1 VNLQVDEAPE
11 PPEMSLVGDDG
22 HRTGRRAD
30 IQGLRAVAVGL
41 VVAFHAGLPVSGGFI
56 GVDMFFVISGFVI
69 TAMLLRQLQDTARL
83 KFGSFYTRRVRR
95 LLPALALVI
104 VFVAAASLFLLSPF
118 GPQRATARTGIAA
131 SLFSANLQ
139 LGRAGGGYFDLASE
153 TNALLHTWSL
163 SVEEQFYL
171 VFPALLVVA
180 WRLGARFAAGRSR
193 RRTTAIVVGL
203 ATVASFAFSWYTTY
217 HHGADLGVSAF
228 YSPLARAWEFGVGA
242 LLALAAPALFRV
254 TRRVGVPLG
263 VIGVA
268 VIAVG
273 AVVITGTTPFPGVAA
288 LVPVVGTALLLVAGM
303 SADRGV
309 TALLGLRPAVW
320 IGDVSYGWY
329 LWHWPLI
336 VFAAAMWPGNKT
348 VLVVAAIGSLAPT
361 ALSYRYLE
369 NPIRFNDRLTGRRV
383 VPLVVVGIAVPILA
397 CLGLLLANRLERRT
411 DTVKRFAATEQSH
424 ADTSRGCTSL
434 TPIGK
439 RAATACTWPVDQP
452 QGTIVLVGDSN
463 AGQFIE
469 PVAAAANQ
477 LGYDFTAATV
487 PACPFADLTHVGGW
501 IRARDGVACHRFVTE
516 SVAALVEQKPALVI
530 VASSSSQ
537 WVNND
542 GTLIDPRSGE
552 KASTPEARAGVW
564 QDGLT
569 TVLRDLDQAGIPTVV
584 VHPVPHFGD
593 VKEDWLPATCPV
605 VRIFAKS
612 CGTSIDRGEVE
623 RQQQPAR
630 DAENRAVADVPG
642 STAVDFT
649 DVLCSAVACVTDRD
663 GRWLYRDAAHL
674 SVDGALTLTDQFRQ
688 LITDHA
694 AATAR
699 P

>member
-1 VNLQVDEAPE
+1 
-11 PPEMSLVGDDG
+11 
-22 HRTGRRAD
+22 
-30 IQGLRAVAVGL
+30 
-41 VVAFHAGLPVSGGFI
+41 
-56 GVDMFFVISGFVI
+56 
-69 TAMLLRQLQDTARL
+69 
-83 KFGSFYTRRVRR
+83 
-95 LLPALALVI
+95 
-104 VFVAAASLFLLSPF
+104 
-118 GPQRATARTGIAA
+118 
-131 SLFSANLQ
+131 
-139 LGRAGGGYFDLASE
+139 
-153 TNALLHTWSL
+153 
-163 SVEEQFYL
+163 
-171 VFPALLVVA
+171 
-180 WRLGARFAAGRSR
+180 
-193 RRTTAIVVGL
+193 
-203 ATVASFAFSWYTTY
+203 
-217 HHGADLGVSAF
+217 
-228 YSPLARAWEFGVGA
+228 
-242 LLALAAPALFRV
+242 
-254 TRRVGVPLG
+254 
-263 VIGVA
+263 

-320 IGDVSYGWY
+320 IGNVSYGWY

-361 ALSYRYLE
+361 WLSYRYLE
-369 NPIRFNDRLTGRRV
+369 NLIRFNDRLTGRRV

-397 CLGLLLANRLERRT
+397 CLGLLLANRLEQRT
-411 DTVKRFAATEQSH
+411 DSVKRYAATEQSH

-452 QGTIVLVGDSN
+452 LGTIVLVTD
-463 AGQFIE
+463 
-469 PVAAAANQ
+469 
-477 LGYDFTAATV
+477 
-487 PACPFADLTHVGGW
+487 
-501 IRARDGVACHRFVTE
+501 

-552 KASTPEARAGVW
+552 KASTPETRAGVW

-569 TVLRDLDQAGIPTVV
+569 TVLRDLEQAGIPTVV

-593 VKEDWLPATCPV
+593 VKEDWLPATCPA

-612 CGTSIDRGEVE
+612 CGTSIDRGRVE

-630 DAENRAVADVPG
+630 DAENRAVAAVPG

-649 DVLCSAVACVTDRD
+649 DVLCSPVACVTDRD
-663 GRWLYRDAAHL
+663 GRWLFRDAAHL

-688 LITDHA
+688 LVTDHA
-694 AATAR
+694 SANAQ